1 MVDSMFIFAILA
13 LGFGLSLATYRPIA
27 RRHGWPMGTMHE
39 EIPPVPVVIG
49 LFAILAA
56 CAHAADRGLASG
68 GLIIVVSGVLL
79 AAFWTGFLR
88 VGSQLSLF
96 LAPLAALLLIL
107 RWMGVPIGS

>member
-1 MVDSMFIFAILA
+1 
-13 LGFGLSLATYRPIA
+13 
-27 RRHGWPMGTMHE
+27 MGTCRRPGNAAALRCAANGGPH
-39 EIPPVPVVIG
+39 
-49 LFAILAA
+49 AAA

-96 LAPLAALLLIL
+96 LAPLFALLLIL
-107 RWMGVPIGS
+107 RWMGVPIG